1 MIQIRHNI
9 FETNSSS
16 THAFAYYKNKNNTI
30 DFENYEVTID
40 YYHKDADLVYPIH
53 TFDDLESKLRYF
65 YTVYCY
71 EANPN
76 EDEWYRNHACK
87 NFMEKIFK
95 IFPKVK
101 WVDPPKDQYEEVLY
115 LEDVNYVFY
124 TGEFSSG
131 DAIHRKLHTEDDIKR
146 FLQNGVI
153 FFGDRDAR
161 NYWHSPWDDVWIYNK
176 DIEKITSAT
185 G

>member
-1 MIQIRHNI
+1 MISIRRNI

-16 THAFAYYKNKNNTI
+16 THAFAFYKQPKPEI
-30 DFENYEVTID
+30 DFENYEVIID

-76 EDEWYRNHACK
+76 DEGYVNQACK
-87 NFMEKIFK
+87 NFMEKIFN
-95 IFPKVK
+95 IFPKIK
-101 WVDPPKDQYEEVLY
+101 WVAPPQDQYEEVIY

-124 TGEFSSG
+124 DGEFSAH
-131 DAIHRKLHTEDDIKR
+131 DELHHKLASEADIKS

-153 FFGDRDAR
+153 FFGDRDAG
-161 NYWHSPWDDVWIYNK
+161 NYYHSPWDDVWQYNK
-176 DIEKITSAT
+176 DIEKITSAS